1 MKSNICTKTRRT
13 WPPWWIWRA
22 KPPMKWACSRYL
34 YRQKHMAGNLENVG
48 YAKPGDACLYNVAM
62 MDEMMDVLA
71 LGVGAVSKRIV
82 GSQILRRPNPRDIA
96 LYIRRIEEICEQ
108 KSAFFHG

>member
-1 MKSNICTKTRRT
+1 YLHENAADVAAMVDLARQTAYEMGMQ
-13 WPPWWIWRA
+13 PY
-22 KPPMKWACSRYL
+22 YL